1 MSKPKYVI
9 VFNRVVASHLM
20 TIERKYHSLIRNG
33 IEEQLEYEPNVETR
47 NRKPL
52 KIPIKIGATWELG
65 RG

>member
-1 MSKPKYVI
+1 
-9 VFNRVVASHLM
+9 M